1 MDQQEL
7 VDRLIVAVEEQDVL
21 YVVLHLQDM
30 VRRGLIDLASKKS
43 DGINLERSWK
53 KRSALVAADQPF
65 SPLSE
70 FILVLLLLH
79 VREPHAQQIRSVAHH
94 VGTGWVEG
102 LVQFW
107 EVARADQRRDAEQL
121 LQLEPS
127 DVAEWIDTHGLSHP
141 DPDSLTGNGPLPPAP
156 PSPAPSP
163 RQATPPASLAS
174 NQTFPPTGP
183 SPGPSAD
190 EPDDLAARQ
199 VRLCDLQPGLT
210 AVQIHQRFPDLTG
223 LVDAGLIYKNACLL
237 TFTSK
242 EVAVMAMSQLQGR
255 PEYRAAILESAY
267 LQSTRLGPHPSVAL
281 APGAASPSSSSTLSK
296 LPAGWKPP
304 GADSLENPFRVFVH
318 NLPVDVRSH
327 DIQSLLD
334 WVGVP
339 FSALKFSHSRD
350 FTTAHFNVP
359 SREAFHQLRASL
371 NKSSLRGHVMSIARA
386 LPPVSADHPLVVV
399 RNISAKYSASGLRTL
414 TRMVGCGGYAEQVL
428 DLGGGEGEGWFRVS
442 SPDNAQE
449 CVDALQGYVAAERPL
464 EARWVKADGT
474 APEGGG
480 LPRVQRAASAGA
492 AAGPALDHETAQSEP
507 APPAAFGTAPLGG
520 SRPTLAIVTS
530 VDPSAT
536 LAMPPPVVATDI
548 PARSNSAASS
558 SPTPAFESPL
568 ATRSS
573 RTPIPPP
580 SPEPQRMS
588 APAARSPSRGAP
600 TSAPLVP
607 GSAPASTL
615 AAPRAGTKEDAPVDP
630 WAEMLRERREKR
642 RSEGGEEDPAGAERG
657 TAAKRARR
665 WRL

>member
-255 PEYRAAILESAY
+255 P
-267 LQSTRLGPHPSVAL
+267 
-281 APGAASPSSSSTLSK
+281 
-296 LPAGWKPP
+296 
-304 GADSLENPFRVFVH
+304 DSLENPFRVFVH

-474 APEGGG
+474 APEG
-480 LPRVQRAASAGA
+480 A

-520 SRPTLAIVTS
+520 SR
-530 VDPSAT
+530 
-536 LAMPPPVVATDI
+536 
-548 PARSNSAASS
+548 
-558 SPTPAFESPL
+558 
-568 ATRSS
+568 
-573 RTPIPPP
+573 
-580 SPEPQRMS
+580 
-588 APAARSPSRGAP
+588 
-600 TSAPLVP
+600 
-607 GSAPASTL
+607 
-615 AAPRAGTKEDAPVDP
+615 TKEDAPVDP